1 MSLHKRR
8 RFFIDRPVQSALLV
22 RAALY
27 WTVSLLVQ
35 LLLVFFFSIISSSP
49 DSFYANSDHLWRHIQ
64 LAVVAAVLVLPMI
77 LLDIVKLS
85 HRWVGPVFR
94 LRTSLHALSRGETVA
109 PIRFREGDFWQELV
123 GDFNVVATEL
133 KEHRGAGAQSAD
145 PGATTPF
152 TTAAS
157 S

>member
-8 RFFIDRPVQSALLV
+8 QFFIDRPIQSALLV
-22 RAALY
+22 RATLY

-64 LAVVAAVLVLPMI
+64 LAVVAAGLVLPMI

-94 LRTSLHALSRGETVA
+94 LRTSLHALSRGEMVA
-109 PIRFREGDFWQELV
+109 PIRFREGDFWQELA
-123 GDFNVVATEL
+123 GDFNVIATEL
-133 KEHRGAGAQSAD
+133 NEHRGGGAQGSVA
-145 PGATTPF
+145 GTP
-152 TTAAS
+152 APAS
-157 S
+157 TDANA